1 MAFRKIGVV
10 TSVPAA
16 GVAPGTGAAVDAIKI
31 DLGNVLEITGANA
44 GGAGTAVLLRWIPP
58 PQNPAPPGFAS
69 TVNALGEWRK
79 WREDAPMICAAGDQ
93 FSGRYE
99 VPRDSTEYWLLLAVN
114 GDGTPNLTADAQGVF
129 YRGF

>member
-10 TSVPAA
+10 ASIPAA
-16 GVAPGTGAAVDAIKI
+16 VAVPGGVDAADAIKI
-31 DLGNVLEITGANA
+31 DLGNVLEITGVNA

-114 GDGTPNLTADAQGVF
+114 GDGTPSLTADAQGVF

>member
-10 TSVPAA
+10 TSIPAA
-16 GVAPGTGAAVDAIKI
+16 GAVPGGVDAADAIKI
-31 DLGNVLEITGANA
+31 DLGNVLEITGKNT
-44 GGAGTAVLLRWIPP
+44 GGAGTAILLRWMPP
-58 PQNPAPPGFAS
+58 PQNPAAPGFTS
-69 TVNALGEWRK
+69 TLDALGEWRK

-99 VPRDSTEYWLLLAVN
+99 IPRDSTEYWLLLAAN
-114 GDGTPNLTADAQGVF
+114 GDGTPTLTADAQGVF